1 MPKWQGNI
9 YKDTGSGQQLVIPS
23 SDEMSLIAK
32 APLYKMQC
40 FQTTF
45 AYGKFQLEV
54 YEGSKVFDLIPASR
68 LNEYCEKASD
78 FCSHSMENV
87 KHIQAYKGKNL
98 FYVGVMMMFIISS
111 LLTLIGLVYDF
122 AWISVFS
129 ILLFVF
135 GMGCCYE
142 IINTRA
148 RKIHEILNAFI
159 QLNDDFSNSGIDVKA
174 GPYGTYIEF
183 SLKSSKSIS

>member
-1 MPKWQGNI
+1 
-9 YKDTGSGQQLVIPS
+9 
-23 SDEMSLIAK
+23 
-32 APLYKMQC
+32 MQC
-40 FQTTF
+40 FNTTF

-54 YEGSKVFDLIPASR
+54 YEGSKVFDLIPVNR
-68 LNEYCEKASD
+68 LNEYCEKASN
-78 FCSHSMENV
+78 FCWDSMEKVRN
-87 KHIQAYKGKNL
+87 IQAYKGKNL
-98 FYVGVMMMFIISS
+98 FYLGVLMMFIISS
-111 LLTLIGLVYDF
+111 LLTVIGLAYDF

-148 RKIHEILNAFI
+148 RKIHEILKAFI
-159 QLNDDFSNSGIDVKA
+159 QLNDDFYNTGIDVNA

-183 SLKSSKSIS
+183 ALKSSKSIS